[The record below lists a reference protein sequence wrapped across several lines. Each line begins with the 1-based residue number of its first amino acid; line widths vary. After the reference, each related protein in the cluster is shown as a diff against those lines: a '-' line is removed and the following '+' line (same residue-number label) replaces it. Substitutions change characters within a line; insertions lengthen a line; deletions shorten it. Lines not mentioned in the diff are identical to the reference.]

1 MTKSWKSDLVVNTLK
16 NRLRPK
22 GWSNAMKRYLYDYAA
37 ILVCLLLV
45 GAVKSD
51 GYVKENV
58 FHSSS
63 PKLQVKVDPRFKY
76 LGKLD
81 HTLEQQSPD
90 RLQMVSYETKSFIFV
105 EDVGQQLKKAA
116 YIQIRREQTK
126 YVGNFLGD
134 AKANIR
140 SGICSLG
147 QKEYKCFTRAIL
159 LSGAEPIAKFIS
171 EHGYNLPACV
181 LARTFTRVDF
191 SAGNYLIVLT
201 YLENLPESGPDCS
214 SWQAEQPL
222 TMEQKRFLE
231 QFDRNREASFK
242 VVEEGYKRPGMK
254 GLMEGESIFE
264 KTDPYQ

>member
-1 MTKSWKSDLVVNTLK
+1 MCLIFFVLIGAAKS
-16 NRLRPK
+16 NR
-22 GWSNAMKRYLYDYAA
+22 
-37 ILVCLLLV
+37 
-45 GAVKSD
+45 
-51 GYVKENV
+51 YVKDNV

-63 PKLQVKVDPRFKY
+63 PKLQVKVDPKFKY
-76 LGKLD
+76 LGNLD
-81 HTLEQQSPD
+81 YTVEQQAPD
-90 RLQMVSYETKSFIFV
+90 RLQTVSYETRSFIFV
-105 EDVGQQLKKAA
+105 DGVDQQLKKAA

-147 QKEYKCFTRAIL
+147 QKEYKCFTRVIIS
-159 LSGAEPIAKFIS
+159 SGDEPIAKFIS

-181 LARTFTRVDF
+181 LARTFARVDF
-191 SAGNYLIVLT
+191 SAGNYLIVIT

-242 VVEEGYKRPGMK
+242 VVEKGYERPGIK
-254 GLMEGESIFE
+254 GVLEREGILE
-264 KTDPYQ
+264 

>member
-1 MTKSWKSDLVVNTLK
+1 
-16 NRLRPK
+16 
-22 GWSNAMKRYLYDYAA
+22 
-37 ILVCLLLV
+37 
-45 GAVKSD
+45 
-51 GYVKENV
+51 
-58 FHSSS
+58 
-63 PKLQVKVDPRFKY
+63 
-76 LGKLD
+76 
-81 HTLEQQSPD
+81 
-90 RLQMVSYETKSFIFV
+90 MVSYETKSFIFV

-116 YIQIRREQTK
+116 YIQIRREQTQH
-126 YVGNFLGD
+126 VGNFLGD
-134 AKANIR
+134 AKTNIR

>member
-1 MTKSWKSDLVVNTLK
+1 
-16 NRLRPK
+16 
-22 GWSNAMKRYLYDYAA
+22 MKRYLYGCAA

-45 GAVKSD
+45 GAAKSD
-51 GYVKENV
+51 RYVKDNL
-58 FHSSS
+58 FQSSS

-81 HTLEQQSPD
+81 HTVEQQSPD
-90 RLQMVSYETKSFIFV
+90 RLQMVSYETKTFIFV
-105 EDVGQQLKKAA
+105 EDGGQQLNKAA

-140 SGICSLG
+140 SGICSLD
-147 QKEYKCFTRAIL
+147 QKEYKCFTRVIF

-171 EHGYNLPACV
+171 EHGYHLPACV
-181 LARTFTRVDF
+181 LARTFARADF
-191 SAGNYLIVLT
+191 SAGNYLIVIT

-214 SWQAEQPL
+214 SWQAEKPL

-231 QFDRNREASFK
+231 QFDRSREASFK
-242 VVEEGYKRPGMK
+242 VVEKGYGRPGIK
-254 GLMEGESIFE
+254 GLLEGESLFD